1 MCQNCLG
8 EFTVSMA
15 YVKKDL
21 NVLDKAAL
29 IAKLPVTTDHKNNV
43 TARVDLVLKEDIAGT
58 TTHRGS
64 PYSRAQ
70 ANERHKCPPPN
81 SLLCH
86 ESEAVHRYLF

>member
-1 MCQNCLG
+1 MCKNCLG

-43 TARVDLVLKEDIAGT
+43 TARVDLVLKEDIAGIYDT
-58 TTHRGS
+58 SWQSFLEGTGERKTQMCS
-64 PYSRAQ
+64 PRLPALSR
-70 ANERHKCPPPN
+70 
-81 SLLCH
+81 
-86 ESEAVHRYLF
+86 V